1 MIRSVMRAEGLQY
14 HAPQQSDRQE
24 LTGAEEIRERFT
36 EEQNRLK
43 HIDTHMS
50 ERCGRVVARPM

>member
-1 MIRSVMRAEGLQY
+1 MRAEGLQY